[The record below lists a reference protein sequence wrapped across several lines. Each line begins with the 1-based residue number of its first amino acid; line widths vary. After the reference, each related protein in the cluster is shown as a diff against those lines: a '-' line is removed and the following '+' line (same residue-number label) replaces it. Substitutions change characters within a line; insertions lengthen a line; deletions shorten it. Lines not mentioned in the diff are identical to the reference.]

1 MIYKMQIPPFPVK
14 SFDLLT
20 TRQAKEIFKWY
31 TDDIPARLDQLQ
43 KCIDA
48 DVNGTVQLTRGKDS
62 LRPLW
67 SWLVANIQLQ
77 ELTESDLKESLDAV
91 PKWLHEYIVAGKYKL
106 TTESLSIG
114 MDVAIYLGE
123 VFVHEF
129 PQIYWGFFRF
139 LYKGI
144 IIKHNKT
151 EPTYTKTSLFLCEKR
166 RFLWPGLRKEGNLFK
181 LAGPGGLAF
190 FHLTKKEVS
199 KWPMKK

>member
-31 TDDIPARLDQLQ
+31 SDDIPARLDQLQ

-91 PKWLHEYIVAGKYKL
+91 PKWLHEYIVAG
-106 TTESLSIG
+106 
-114 MDVAIYLGE
+114 
-123 VFVHEF
+123 
-129 PQIYWGFFRF
+129 
-139 LYKGI
+139 
-144 IIKHNKT
+144 
-151 EPTYTKTSLFLCEKR
+151 
-166 RFLWPGLRKEGNLFK
+166 
-181 LAGPGGLAF
+181 
-190 FHLTKKEVS
+190 
-199 KWPMKK
+199 

>member
-1 MIYKMQIPPFPVK
+1 MAIRTVTDAIRYVGADDNTLTLFENQYPVQPMGVSYNSYVILDEK
-14 SFDLLT
+14 IAVMDSVDARAAEEWLSNVAQVLEGRSPDYLVVT
-20 TRQAKEIFKWY
+20 HMEPDHSGSLMHLAQRYPEMKLVGNAK
-31 TDDIPARLDQLQ
+31 T
-43 KCIDA
+43 
-48 DVNGTVQLTRGKDS
+48 
-62 LRPLW
+62 
-67 SWLVANIQLQ
+67 
-77 ELTESDLKESLDAV
+77 
-91 PKWLHEYIVAGKYKL
+91 
-106 TTESLSIG
+106 
-114 MDVAIYLGE
+114 
-123 VFVHEF
+123 
-129 PQIYWGFFRF
+129 FRF

>member
-91 PKWLHEYIVAGKYKL
+91 PKWLHEYDYYK
-106 TTESLSIG
+106 EPIEK
-114 MDVAIYLGE
+114 DDFC
-123 VFVHEF
+123 FVGRP
-129 PQIYWGFFRF
+129 PQGLCCRATWAA
-139 LYKGI
+139 
-144 IIKHNKT
+144 
-151 EPTYTKTSLFLCEKR
+151 TSLYHGFSVWRLLLCTGKVQLYACSGPR
-166 RFLWPGLRKEGNLFK
+166 VFWSLYRFHISVTRQDTPCKALAANYRHAPSPLLGKPNPRLKTPPGIR
-181 LAGPGGLAF
+181 
-190 FHLTKKEVS
+190 
-199 KWPMKK
+199 